1 MELHP
6 YTFLHLASVQEQL
19 VLSGNSFWIHSFLFF
34 LPFSA
39 SGSFLLPY
47 AVRISRCLNFHRGTE
62 QDKCV
67 KFFFMSLFYK
77 SQSINSVIAT
87 CPPIQRKKF
96 TILNMDAI
104 TAWCFSMARLACLS
118 QHSCLCFWLQ
128 WPLREFSYLVE
139 LEGTHKSWVSPL

>member
-1 MELHP
+1 MHPLLSHSRRSKEGRITNSTFTLSLYMEQEFASP
-6 YTFLHLASVQEQL
+6 TFS
-19 VLSGNSFWIHSFLFF
+19 
-34 LPFSA
+34 
-39 SGSFLLPY
+39 LLY
-47 AVRISRCLNFHRGTE
+47 IWSISRCLNFHRGTE